1 MSRLQKVKGLF
12 TSPAEYDYEDSQV
25 DMVYDDDYEDE
36 PFAEVAPLH
45 PELQNDSQRIHTV
58 SPREFVDS
66 ELQPIC
72 QPVREGSAVILNLS
86 FASDQM
92 VQRLTDFAFGLAA
105 GVNGRVIKITDLVY
119 LIAPPHVSVE
129 GALGRK

>member
-12 TSPAEYDYEDSQV
+12 TSPAEYEYEDPQV
-25 DMVYDDDYEDE
+25 EMGYEDYEDE
-36 PFAEVAPLH
+36 PFAEVAALH
-45 PELQNDSQRIHTV
+45 PELQSDSQRIHTV